1 MGLGSTFKQDLAL
14 HISQNANIANLGDA
28 TGLRGSTT
36 AGSGYVALH
45 TGDPTA
51 GDQTTSEATYTG
63 YARVA
68 VARTSGGFTCTAGTI
83 TNTALVTFPACTGG
97 SSTCTHFSVGSASSG
112 ASEIWWC
119 GELGSNQGAFTALA
133 STDVFTAPGHSFAVN
148 DTVVFHAV
156 SGSSLP
162 TGVTDGT
169 IYFIK
174 TVPVASQTFTISATQ
189 GGATLDVTADG
200 DGMCFKDVSL
210 AVTNGITPQAAIGAL
225 SAAFA

>member
-14 HISQNANIANLGDA
+14 HIAQNANIANLGDA

-36 AGSGYVALH
+36 AGSGYVGLH
-45 TGDPTA
+45 SADPTT
-51 GDQTTSEATYTG
+51 GDQTTSELAYTG

-83 TNTALVTFPACTGG
+83 TNTAAVTFPACTGG
-97 SSTCTHFSVGSASSG
+97 SGTATHFSVGSASSG

-119 GELGSNQGAFTALA
+119 GELGTNQGAFTAVA
-133 STDVFTAPGHSFAVN
+133 STDIITVPGHSFSVN
-148 DTVVFHAV
+148 DNVVFHAV

-162 TGVTDGT
+162 TGITDGT

-174 TVPVASQTFTISATQ
+174 TVSGQTVTISTTQ
-189 GGATLDVTADG
+189 GGGTLDITADG
-200 DGMCFKDVSL
+200 DGVCFKDVSL

-225 SAAFA
+225 SAVFA

>member
-14 HISQNANIANLGDA
+14 HIAQNANLANLGDA

-45 TGDPTA
+45 TADPTA
-51 GDQTTSEATYTG
+51 GDQTTSEATYTS

-68 VARTSGGFTCTAGTI
+68 VARTSGGFTCTAGNI

-119 GELGSNQGAFTALA
+119 GELGSNQGAFTATTA
-133 STDVFTAPGHSFAVN
+133 DTFTIPGHSFSV
-148 DTVVFHAV
+148 DDRIVCHSV
-156 SGSSLP
+156 SGSTLP
-162 TGVTDGT
+162 TGVTEGT
-169 IYFIK
+169 IYWVK
-174 TVPVASQTFTISATQ
+174 TVSGNDITISTTQ
-189 GGATLDVTADG
+189 GGATLDVTVAG
-200 DGMCFKDVSL
+200 DGIAFKDVSL